1 MQYYTFQLDEES
13 RQLCTM
19 ATPFGLYR
27 YKRLAMGL
35 KVSTDIAQEIME
47 DVLRDIPGC
56 EIFIDDVALFS
67 NSWEEHQHTV
77 NEALKRLQ
85 NAGFT
90 INPLKCEW
98 AVQETDF
105 LGHWFTPEGPK
116 PWQKKVDAILK
127 LERPQNIKQ
136 LRSFLGMV
144 TYYRDM
150 WPKRSHIL
158 TPLTNLIGKTTFQW
172 TDACETA
179 FKRMKALIAADALLV
194 WPDHNLPFDIETDA
208 SDYQLGAVIKQNGR
222 PVAYYSRKLNPAQR
236 NYTTIE
242 KELLSIVETLKEFRS
257 ILYGASLRI
266 YTDHKNLTFTISPHS
281 QRNALCAGV
290 YFWKNTGANTF
301 TKQVTRT
308 GLRTRSPVYLLLAQH
323 VTMTPIL
330 FESRRF
336 LIR

>member
-1 MQYYTFQLDEES
+1 MERAGGAEWIAATFARSKKDGRIRILTDFRGLNKALKRKAYPLPRMGDILQRRRKYKYVTKLDLSMQYYTFQLDEES

-127 LERPQNIKQ
+127 LERPQNMKQ
-136 LRSFLGMV
+136 LRSFLGTV
-144 TYYRDM
+144 TYYRGM

-158 TPLTNLIGKTTFQW
+158 TPLTNLIGKTTF
-172 TDACETA
+172 
-179 FKRMKALIAADALLV
+179 
-194 WPDHNLPFDIETDA
+194 
-208 SDYQLGAVIKQNGR
+208 
-222 PVAYYSRKLNPAQR
+222 
-236 NYTTIE
+236 
-242 KELLSIVETLKEFRS
+242 
-257 ILYGASLRI
+257 
-266 YTDHKNLTFTISPHS
+266 
-281 QRNALCAGV
+281 
-290 YFWKNTGANTF
+290 
-301 TKQVTRT
+301 
-308 GLRTRSPVYLLLAQH
+308 
-323 VTMTPIL
+323 
-330 FESRRF
+330 
-336 LIR
+336 